1 MVYCY
6 DVPWDLDE
14 IMKMNIDKLKARYPE
29 GFDVIKANNRENG
42 DV

>member
-1 MVYCY
+1 ML
-6 DVPWDLDE
+6 LDG